1 MCGVCV
7 VCGVYVVCV
16 WCVCG
21 TGVYVVCVVC
31 MWCVCVCGVCVWCVW
46 CVCDMLVLELTVFG
60 LYPAKDNGYHN
71 NGDNQDAQKCN
82 TKSKDTACEEKN
94 AIIHVLLHRG
104 PPS

>member
-16 WCVCG
+16 WYRCVCG
-21 TGVYVVCVVC
+21 VCGVYVVCVCV
-31 MWCVCVCGVCVWCVW
+31 VCVFG
-46 CVCDMLVLELTVFG
+46 VCDMLVLELTVFG
-60 LYPAKDNGYHN
+60 LYPAKDSGYHN
-71 NGDNQDAQKCN
+71 NGDNHDQKCN

-94 AIIHVLLHRG
+94 AIIHVLLHCD